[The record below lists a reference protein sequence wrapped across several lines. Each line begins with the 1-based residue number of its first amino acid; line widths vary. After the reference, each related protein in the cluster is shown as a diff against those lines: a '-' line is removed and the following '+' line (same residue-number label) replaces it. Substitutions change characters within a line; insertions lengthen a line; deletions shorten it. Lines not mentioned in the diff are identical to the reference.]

1 MSRLAG
7 RIERE
12 LDLAPHDPTAAIAA
26 TRRQTARDLPGVRA
40 VLDRHGE
47 RQGRPESENAAWR
60 VAGHVVGHTGRM
72 ADLRAGHLLVA
83 TPMLLDPNFAE
94 TVVLLLDADE
104 NGALG
109 VVLNRPSTVP
119 VADVLETWA
128 DVVAEPE
135 VLFQGGPVSTEGA
148 LAVGRLRS
156 LDDAPVGFREVT
168 DDLGV
173 IDLDTP
179 VELVD
184 GSLDGMR
191 IYAGYAGW
199 GAGQLESEIEE
210 GSWYVVPSLPPD
222 CFRDDTVGLW
232 RDVLRRQ
239 PGEMAWHSTRPL
251 DPDLN

>member
-1 MSRLAG
+1 MTWTTHHR
-7 RIERE
+7 RE
-12 LDLAPHDPTAAIAA
+12 DAMRDVIAAVPARRPPTALAHPPSTGTASA
-26 TRRQTARDLPGVRA
+26 SVGRRTRPNTDGGGRGRA
-40 VLDRHGE
+40 C
-47 RQGRPESENAAWR
+47 
-60 VAGHVVGHTGRM
+60 VGHTGRM

-156 LDDAPVGFREVT
+156 LDDAPVGFREVA

-184 GSLDGMR
+184 GSLEGMR

-232 RDVLRRQ
+232 RDV
-239 PGEMAWHSTRPL
+239 
-251 DPDLN
+251 